1 MPFKNI
7 ESEIDNK
14 YVDIQKTFI
23 NKIYEINKSSKLKAF
38 LKTYGCQM
46 NAHDS
51 DKILSMLELMGY
63 KVTFEE
69 NEADLIIYNT
79 CCVRE
84 NAENKIF
91 GHLGYLKNFKKLN
104 KNLKIILCGCMMQQ
118 GTIIEKIKQTYSCV
132 DIIFGTYNAYRFPEL
147 LYTNIETGES
157 VIDIWK
163 DHRDIEDD
171 LPYKR
176 TIRHK
181 ASVNIM
187 YGCNKFC
194 TYCIVPYVRGRER
207 SRSRDEI
214 IKEIVAI
221 ANDGVK
227 EITLL
232 GQNVNSYG
240 LGLKEKV
247 SFANILQDVC
257 KISGI
262 ERVRFMTSYP
272 NDFTDELIQVIKNN
286 PQICKY
292 IHLPVQSGSN
302 RILKC
307 MKRGY
312 SREEFLNL
320 VYKIRASISGVHLTT
335 DIIVGF
341 PGETEED
348 FSQTLDLVKEVEF
361 LNAYTF
367 IYSKREGTRASIM
380 DEQVPESIS
389 RDRFNRLIYT
399 LNSITK
405 KIMKSKLYTMEDI
418 LVDGVNEKDDKFL
431 MGRTDSNILV
441 YFRGHKELIGNTV
454 KVRVVGTKTFY
465 LNGEVL

>member
-1 MPFKNI
+1 
-7 ESEIDNK
+7 
-14 YVDIQKTFI
+14 
-23 NKIYEINKSSKLKAF
+23 
-38 LKTYGCQM
+38 
-46 NAHDS
+46 
-51 DKILSMLELMGY
+51 
-63 KVTFEE
+63 
-69 NEADLIIYNT
+69 
-79 CCVRE
+79 
-84 NAENKIF
+84 
-91 GHLGYLKNFKKLN
+91 
-104 KNLKIILCGCMMQQ
+104 
-118 GTIIEKIKQTYSCV
+118 
-132 DIIFGTYNAYRFPEL
+132 

-320 VYKIRASISGVHLTT
+320 VYKIRASIPGVHLTT